1 MSDRARQIAGF
12 TNRSARRRRSAVLW
26 SRLHAR
32 VYRATGGR
40 LMRGWFGAPVIVL
53 ETVGRRSG
61 RTRTAPVI
69 GLRSGEDLVV
79 LAAAAGSDRAPAWWL
94 NLRAS
99 GEATVV
105 VCGRR
110 RRVRAR
116 VSTGS
121 ERASL
126 WERYLALYPAAR
138 HYPGFTDRELP
149 LVVLEPVPGEAG
161 S

>member
-1 MSDRARQIAGF
+1 MSDRARRIAGF

-105 VCGRR
+105 VRGRR
-110 RRVRAR
+110 RRVRSR

-138 HYPGFTDRELP
+138 HYPRFTDRELP